1 MRKVTLYI
9 INSSLFSIDELSS
22 IPLTV
27 EKKQY
32 IEKAFTLEKQKERYL
47 STYLKDKYVGS
58 YYLNE
63 HKKPLSKNKFFN
75 VSHSDEM
82 IILGMCDIDIGVD
95 IEHIKKDISSQMK
108 RFIASDDEFEYIS
121 DEEKFYEI
129 WTNKESLMKCKGIGI
144 VDKVSNIPGLPIN
157 GIRTLDNEIYMSKTI
172 KLDDYLI
179 SICIKSDEP
188 FEVEQINITT
198 LT

>member
-58 YYLNE
+58 YHLNE

-75 VSHSDEM
+75 ISHSDEM
-82 IILGMCDIDIGVD
+82 VILGMCDIDIGVD

-157 GIRTLDNEIYMSKTI
+157 GIRTLDNERYMSKTI

-179 SICIKSDEP
+179 SICIKSVEP

>member
-95 IEHIKKDISSQMK
+95 IEHIKEDISSQMK

>member
-157 GIRTLDNEIYMSKTI
+157 GIRTLDNKIYMSKTI